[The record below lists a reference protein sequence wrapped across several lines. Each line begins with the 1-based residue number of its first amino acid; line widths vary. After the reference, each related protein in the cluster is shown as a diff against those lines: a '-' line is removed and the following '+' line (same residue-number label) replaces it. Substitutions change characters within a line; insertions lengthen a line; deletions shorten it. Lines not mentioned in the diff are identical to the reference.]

1 MYKRQSQNGPQP
13 LEQSIGQILS
23 ELKSHR
29 GGTLLLD
36 PRLLSVVEQDPAIL
50 KQFKNYSRSPLE
62 PSAYSG
68 VLAGMN
74 QDQLQAIRAWL
85 ASPQLESA
93 DAALL
98 ELLKT
103 RAQAFEDR
111 LDRERATIA
120 TSIELSLALA
130 LMSN

>member
-1 MYKRQSQNGPQP
+1 MSSKIP
-13 LEQSIGQILS
+13 
-23 ELKSHR
+23 
-29 GGTLLLD
+29 T
-36 PRLLSVVEQDPAIL
+36 IL

-62 PSAYSG
+62 PAAYSG

-93 DAALL
+93 DVELL

-103 RAQAFEDR
+103 VPKPLKIAWTASEPRSPHR
-111 LDRERATIA
+111 LSSA
-120 TSIELSLALA
+120 SP
-130 LMSN
+130 